1 MFYVWIKMNFMS
13 LKSHN
18 QRNIITK
25 YNINLILLKSF

>member
-13 LKSHN
+13 LKS

-25 YNINLILLKSF
+25 YNINLVLLKSF